1 MNVIVSGAISY
12 PGEELLRE
20 RREGAVRA
28 VIRAVGYALTRGR
41 TAEDVGRFLFES
53 YRNSGAYRRLAQVQ
67 TGSRAAAFT
76 AWHLEWRTGWCD
88 GVQPSHNERGYAVE
102 SVSML
107 ENHDDVLGFHGVTRM
122 DMEAC
127 LETFWR
133 LSGQSLGLGVTYTIG
148 EERDW
153 LLVRASESTGREID
167 PPQDAGEELME
178 HRRYAV
184 ATGIIASIGFAKQ
197 HGDQPE
203 DLGRFFFTVWD
214 RSGHYERLRDG
225 FGFGNALAYAQSL
238 VKGRQVLYASTTLEE
253 DLDGYAVTSPSWAT
267 EMPQVMQIFGVH
279 PEDVFRYFEGGGV
292 AACARLGLQ
301 YADQSDERSHRVWI
315 RSR

>member
-1 MNVIVSGAISY
+1 MSGATAY
-12 PGEELLRE
+12 TREELLRE

-28 VIRAVGYALTRGR
+28 IIRAVGYAFSRGR
-41 TAEDVGRFLFES
+41 GAEDIGRFLFES
-53 YRNSGAYRRLAQVQ
+53 YRNSGAYRRLAQVN
-67 TGSRAAAFT
+67 GLSRAAAFT
-76 AWHLEWRTGWCD
+76 AWHLEWRQGWCD
-88 GVQPSHNERGYAVE
+88 GVRPSHGERGYLVE

-133 LSGQSLGLGVTYTIG
+133 LSGQALGLEVTYTIG
-148 EERDW
+148 EERD
-153 LLVRASESTGREID
+153 LVLVRTAEAPAREIYQVPIVD
-167 PPQDAGEELME
+167 EELPE

-238 VKGRQVLYASTTLEE
+238 VSGRQVLYGSTALEE
-253 DLDGYAVTSPSWAT
+253 DLDGYRVTSPSWAT
-267 EMPQVMQIFGVH
+267 EIPQVMQIFGVQ
-279 PEDVFRYFEGGGV
+279 PQDVYRYFEGGGV

-301 YADQSDERSHRVWI
+301 YADQSDESYHRVWI

>member
-1 MNVIVSGAISY
+1 MSGAISY
-12 PGEELLRE
+12 TRDQLLRE

-28 VIRAVGYALTRGR
+28 VIRAVGYAFTRGR
-41 TAEDVGRFLFES
+41 SAEDIGRFLFES
-53 YRNSGAYRRLAQVQ
+53 YRNSGAYRRLAHVQ
-67 TGSRAAAFT
+67 GMSRAAAFT
-76 AWHLEWRTGWCD
+76 AWHLEWRQGWCD
-88 GVQPSHNERGYAVE
+88 GVEPSHSERGYMVE

-107 ENHDDVLGFHGVTRM
+107 ENHDEVLGFHGVTRM

-127 LETFWR
+127 METFWR
-133 LSGQSLGLGVTYTIG
+133 LSGQALGLEVTYTIG
-148 EERDW
+148 EERD
-153 LLVRASESTGREID
+153 LVLVRTSEPAAKEIK
-167 PPQDAGEELME
+167 PPPIGDEELME

-197 HGDQPE
+197 NGDQPE

-225 FGFGNALAYAQSL
+225 WGFGNALAYAQSL
-238 VKGRQVLYASTTLEE
+238 ANGRQVLYASTTLEE

-267 EMPQVMQIFGVH
+267 EIPQVMEIFGVH
-279 PEDVFRYFEGGGV
+279 PHDVYRYFEGGGV
-292 AACARLGLQ
+292 AACVRLGLQ
-301 YADQSDERSHRVWI
+301 YADQSNDRFHRVWI